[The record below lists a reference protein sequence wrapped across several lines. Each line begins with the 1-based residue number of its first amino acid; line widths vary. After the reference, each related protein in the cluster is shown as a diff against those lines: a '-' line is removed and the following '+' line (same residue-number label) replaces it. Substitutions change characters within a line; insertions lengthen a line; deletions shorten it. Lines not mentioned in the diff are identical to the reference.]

1 MQQKWGDL
9 EEYTYITKKKIIR
22 EAKKRLAMK
31 VLESSRFQVWG
42 SMMRFSD
49 SLCTGD
55 KEQN

>member
-31 VLESSRFQVWG
+31 VLESSRF
-42 SMMRFSD
+42 
-49 SLCTGD
+49 
-55 KEQN
+55 